1 MKKFIKKWA
10 APVLCGLSILALFN
24 FVLFIGYVP
33 TASMEPAIGA
43 GSFVFGC
50 RLPGEIGRGD
60 IMVFEH
66 DGAVLVKR
74 VAGAPGDLV
83 YMDASGATVSVNME
97 LPDTAYVL
105 TVPAESYFMLGDNTG
120 QSIDSLDWD
129 VPFIR
134 QDRMIAR
141 VYGK

>member
-10 APVLCGLSILALFN
+10 APVLCGLSILALFK

-33 TASMEPAIGA
+33 TASMEPAIRA

-50 RLPGEIGRGD
+50 RIPGEIGRGD

-74 VAGAPGDLV
+74 VAGVPGDLV
-83 YMDASGATVSVNME
+83 YIDGLGAVVSVNME
-97 LPDTAYVL
+97 LPGASRAL
-105 TVPAESYFMLGDNTG
+105 TVPDGSYFMLGDNTG

-129 VPFIR
+129 KPFIG